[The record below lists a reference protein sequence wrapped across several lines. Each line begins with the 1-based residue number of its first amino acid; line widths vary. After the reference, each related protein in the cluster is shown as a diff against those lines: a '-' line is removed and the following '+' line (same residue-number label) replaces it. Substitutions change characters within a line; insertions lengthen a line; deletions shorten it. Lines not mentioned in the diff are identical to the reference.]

1 MPRHLFSAVTI
12 LVLLAGAAS
21 AQVPGDSVSSGIG
34 AAVANS
40 HSRPV
45 LGISRSVD
53 TYRTDDDAAYQ
64 NSLRNIPNRKPAKD
78 PWASTRSAPTAS
90 SVDRHKVE

>member
-1 MPRHLFSAVTI
+1 MPRRLTGAITI
-12 LVLLAGAAS
+12 LVLLAEAAL

-45 LGISRSVD
+45 LGLSRSVD
-53 TYRTDDDAAYQ
+53 TYRSDDDAVYQ
-64 NSLRNIPNRKPAKD
+64 RSIRNIPDRKPAKD
-78 PWASTRSAPTAS
+78 PWANVRTAPAAS